1 MVFIVGFDLKR
12 FKSEKNKNIFYFCA
26 TIQQMCIQGYK
37 ASKQTLKTKAEL
49 NMKDNFKD
57 LRKDD
62 LLNEMRKLKDKQQND
77 FIDKLNC
84 DIDWLIE
91 KAMKKRIS
99 TDRT

>member
-1 MVFIVGFDLKR
+1 M
-12 FKSEKNKNIFYFCA
+12 
-26 TIQQMCIQGYK
+26 K
-37 ASKQTLKTKAEL
+37 ANTLKLESEL

-91 KAMKKRIS
+91 KGDEKRIS
-99 TDRT
+99 TDRI

>member
-1 MVFIVGFDLKR
+1 
-12 FKSEKNKNIFYFCA
+12 
-26 TIQQMCIQGYK
+26 
-37 ASKQTLKTKAEL
+37 
-49 NMKDNFKD
+49 MKDNFKD

-91 KAMKKRIS
+91 KGDEKRIS
-99 TDRT
+99 TDRI